1 MAIGER
7 IRHIRGLRG
16 LTLKFL
22 GKAAG
27 FPEKT
32 ADIRMSQYEKG
43 TRTPKE
49 DLTQRLAEVLEVSPR
64 ALAVPD
70 IDTPEGLMHTLFAL
84 EDLYGLTIGEFEG
97 RTCLYLNRE
106 APEWFRE
113 ALSTWKKE
121 GKMFHNDEI
130 TRDEYNTW
138 RYNYPEYIDK
148 PVPYAIKPE
157 EIHAREAKILA
168 EGGVYARVSS
178 KEFSNALIE
187 SMKKD
192 GLL

>member
-43 TRTPKE
+43 TRSPKE

-70 IDTPEGLMHTLFAL
+70 IDTYLGIIHTFFAL
-84 EDLYGLTIGEFEG
+84 EDMYGLKIKEVDGEP
-97 RTCLYLNRE
+97 CLYLDRSHRSYKSMYDMLHAWQQQSKKLENGEISNEEYDDWRYKYPAYDRHF
-106 APEWFRE
+106 APVISEE
-113 ALSTWKKE
+113 LSDYLMKEIEKERKKE
-121 GKMFHNDEI
+121 FLKEMLKGK
-130 TRDEYNTW
+130 
-138 RYNYPEYIDK
+138 
-148 PVPYAIKPE
+148 
-157 EIHAREAKILA
+157 
-168 EGGVYARVSS
+168 
-178 KEFSNALIE
+178 
-187 SMKKD
+187 
-192 GLL
+192 